1 VPDAIPGPVATR
13 ESVAAM
19 VGSEIAGVVL
29 AAGEGRRLRPL
40 SDVRPKA
47 LCTVATR
54 PLLEWAV
61 ERLRPYVAQ
70 VAVNAHAQLDVMRAW
85 LDTRDLHVSAEPG
98 EARGTAGALGL
109 LHDWLD
115 GRPVLVTNADAWYPP
130 EMAPVIRD
138 LVAGWDGERPRL
150 LCTRPDQPDPAV
162 LGGLRYVGT
171 CLLPWWSVRDLSP
184 EPAGLYEV
192 SWRDLHAHGR
202 LDLVVTDLPAVDCGT
217 PADYLR
223 ANLLASGG
231 ASVVEP
237 GAEVEGRLERSV
249 VWAGERVRPDEVLVE
264 AVRGAGTTLHP
275 FRREVAR

>member
-1 VPDAIPGPVATR
+1 MVA
-13 ESVAAM
+13 
-19 VGSEIAGVVL
+19 SEIAGVVL

-47 LCTVATR
+47 LCTVAAR

-61 ERLRPYVAQ
+61 ERLRPYVVE
-70 VAVNAHAQLDVMRAW
+70 VAVNAHAHLDQMQAW
-85 LDTRDLHVSAEPG
+85 TDTHDVHVSVESG

-109 LHDWLD
+109 LHDWVG
-115 GRPVLVTNADAWYPP
+115 GRPVMVTNADAWYPP
-130 EMAPVIRD
+130 GMTRVLDD
-138 LVAGWDGERPRL
+138 LVEGWDGERPRL
-150 LCTRPDQPDPAV
+150 LCTRPDEPDPAV

-171 CLLPWWSVRDLSP
+171 ALLPWWSVRDLGA

-192 SWRDLHAHGR
+192 SWRDLHAEGR

-237 GAEVEGRLERSV
+237 GAAVEGRLERSV
-249 VWAGERVRPDEVLVE
+249 VWAGEQVGPDEVLVE

>member
-1 VPDAIPGPVATR
+1 MVA
-13 ESVAAM
+13 
-19 VGSEIAGVVL
+19 SEIAGVVL

-47 LCTVATR
+47 LCTVAAR

-61 ERLRPYVAQ
+61 ERLRPYVVE
-70 VAVNAHAQLDVMRAW
+70 VAVNAHAHLDLMLAW
-85 LDTRDLHVSAEPG
+85 LDDREVHVSVEPG

-109 LHDWLD
+109 LRDWVD
-115 GRPVLVTNADAWYPP
+115 GRPVMLTNADAWYPP
-130 EMAPVIRD
+130 EMAPVLDD

-150 LCTRPDQPDPAV
+150 LCARPDGPDPAV

-171 CLLPWWSVRDLSP
+171 ALLPWWSVRDLGT

-192 SWRDLHAHGR
+192 SWRELHAQGR
-202 LDLVVTDLPAVDCGT
+202 LDLVETDIPAVDCGT

-237 GAEVEGRLERSV
+237 GAAVEGRLERSV
-249 VWAGERVRPDEVLVE
+249 VWAGERVGPDEVLVE

-275 FRREVAR
+275 FRHEVPR